1 MSTTIAQRLYELRR
15 AHGIS
20 QEDLAR
26 KLGVSRQA
34 VSKWECGES
43 VPGTDNLIALARLY
57 GVELDALLGIGR
69 DAEAGGE
76 APTPAASS
84 SDDVAKVQ
92 DEADESAEPPASPNR
107 RRALIAIACGALAV
121 LLTLILLYCVRANT
135 PDYIVIEGTVMAS
148 DGVFGDFVVDMGYT
162 EQSPSR
168 YIVCGADSTTTYD
181 YNAPDEPVD
190 AGGAD
195 ESVPA
200 SREPIELQEGWRV
213 SVSFDVRG
221 GVEWP
226 QARNLADSVQI
237 ETELA

>member
-69 DAEAGGE
+69 DAEADDE
-76 APTPAASS
+76 APAQVASGSGGAAARP
-84 SDDVAKVQ
+84 DAAG
-92 DEADESAEPPASPNR
+92 EPAEPPESPNR
-107 RRALIAIACGALAV
+107 RRTLIAIACGALAV
-121 LLTLILLYCVRANT
+121 FLALILLYCVRANT
-135 PDYIVIEGTVMAS
+135 PDYIVIEGTVVAS

-162 EQSPSR
+162 EQFPSR
-168 YIVCGADSTTTYD
+168 YIVCGTDSTTTYD
-181 YNAPDEPVD
+181 YNVPDEP
-190 AGGAD
+190 AGTG
-195 ESVPA
+195 ESSETDRRRA
-200 SREPIELQEGWRV
+200 SPSSCRRAGR
-213 SVSFDVRG
+213 
-221 GVEWP
+221 
-226 QARNLADSVQI
+226 
-237 ETELA
+237 

>member
-43 VPGTDNLIALARLY
+43 VPGTDNLIALARPY

-69 DAEAGGE
+69 DADADDGVPAQVTSGSGGAATRPVSAGK
-76 APTPAASS
+76 P
-84 SDDVAKVQ
+84 
-92 DEADESAEPPASPNR
+92 AEPPASPNR
-107 RRALIAIACGALAV
+107 RRTLIAIAYGALAV
-121 LLTLILLYCVRANT
+121 LLALILLYCVRANT
-135 PDYIVIEGTVMAS
+135 PDYIVIEGTVVAS
-148 DGVFGDFVVDMGYT
+148 DGVFDDFVVDVGYT
-162 EQSPSR
+162 EQYPSR
-168 YIVCGADSTTTYD
+168 YIVCSTDSTTTYD
-181 YNAPDEPVD
+181 YNVPDEP
-190 AGGAD
+190 AGTGEAD

-200 SREPIELQEGWRV
+200 SREPIELQEGWKV

-221 GVEWP
+221 GVKWP
-226 QARNLADSVQI
+226 QARNLVDSIQI